1 MFFAMFSA
9 CSIDVKWF
17 LYLFF
22 PLFIFRFSYLI
33 YYVGFWGDGDGGD
46 EWYERGKKKKEK
58 GKMKISMMHTYCSCC
73 RLNKKE
79 RKKERKRTRK
89 GKC

>member
-46 EWYERGKKKKEK
+46 EWYERGKKKRK
-58 GKMKISMMHTYCSCC
+58 GENENIYDAYILFLLQAKQK
-73 RLNKKE
+73 RKKE
-79 RKKERKRTRK
+79 RKKKNKK
-89 GKC
+89 G